1 MEIINVIKIENDVIQ
16 SVESF
21 KKDDVELAEK
31 SFLEIAEGYGWTTD
45 EISEEDL
52 LSDGRYETE
61 FQIYANVNLVWSTIK

>member
-31 SFLEIAEGYGWTTD
+31 SFLDIAKGYGWTPD

>member
-1 MEIINVIKIENDVIQ
+1 MEIINVVKIENDVIQ
-16 SVESF
+16 NVESY
-21 KKDDVELAEK
+21 KKDDVELAEQD
-31 SFLEIAEGYGWTTD
+31 FLSKAKEYGWTPD